1 LASPRASASPA
12 KPLGAKL
19 GERAHKGIDDSGK
32 FVGEIEYCKIDG
44 TPIWCQVTGSLLDP
58 ANPDEGHVWLFED
71 VTARRAAEE
80 ALVESL
86 WEQQLIFDNA
96 MIGISYQRERTFLR
110 CNRRCEE
117 IFGYPPGGLRGT
129 LDARPVRQPGGLG
142 RGRTPGLWERRG
154 DGHL

>member
-1 LASPRASASPA
+1 VKRAWRP
-12 KPLGAKL
+12 
-19 GERAHKGIDDSGK
+19 GERAHAVIDASGRSSARL
-32 FVGEIEYCKIDG
+32 EYRKADG
-44 TPIWCQVTGSLLDP
+44 TPIWCQVTAACFNP

-96 MIGISYQRERTFLR
+96 MIGISYQRERTILR

-117 IFGYPPGGLRGT
+117 IFGYPPG
-129 LDARPVRQPGGLG
+129 A
-142 RGRTPGLWERRG
+142 
-154 DGHL
+154 